1 MKIILKKF
9 SKLLIV
15 IIFIL
20 LLENT
25 VYASEKKEG
34 IESFPEDYRPYLY
47 ELKNRHPNWNFIA
60 LYTNLDWK
68 YVIDN
73 ENIFGKNLVPKSY
86 SDVWKNTKE
95 GEYNVEVDAGWVDC
109 SRAAVEYAMDPRNFL
124 NEIRIFQFEEL
135 SYDSRTNNLDSIE
148 KILYG
153 TEFYNN
159 IVEYR
164 KSDGSLIRT
173 DKKYSDEILSAAK
186 TSAVSSYH
194 LASRIKQEVGPFLSH
209 SSISGIVPGYEG
221 LYNFYNIGATS
232 SSEPMGAIINGLKY
246 ARDGKGA
253 SQNVKDKYRIPWNT
267 KSIAITGGGIF
278 IGESYINK
286 GQNNIYLQKFD
297 VNDEKPGDLFWHQY
311 MTNVLAPYS
320 ESYSIY
326 NGYKKSN
333 LIDNI
338 PMNFVIPVYDNM
350 PETRVENLNISKS
363 DFVQDNTNVY
373 ADVSTSLN
381 LRNGPGTSY
390 ETLYS
395 VKSGEVMKRIA
406 KGIQSGERWDKVV
419 LSNGITGYVFSS
431 YVKEVEKPQITKI
444 ELNLSK
450 NKINKGERIN
460 LDVKIIPE
468 DVVDY
473 KLTYKSNNTSVA
485 QVNQNG
491 EILGVAGG
499 KTNIVVM
506 AENGVS
512 SSVEIEVVS
521 QVEEILVD
529 VENLT
534 LQKGESYKINTLLY
548 PKDAS
553 NKEIKYESLDND
565 IAIIDNNG
573 NINAIS
579 NGETQIKISSGQIE
593 KLIDILVIDKIDTND
608 LNFNSNLNIEANIIT
623 GIDITKNTVFDIK
636 DLINTNYEVNIYN
649 KDNKLLSEN
658 DLVGTGSYINISNE
672 GNTIIEY
679 KVLIYGDV
687 NGDGKINSVDL
698 LVLQRHILE
707 IEKFN
712 GIFLRAGNI
721 NKNGKNPSSIDS
733 LLIQRHILDLQKIEQ
748 R

>member
-1 MKIILKKF
+1 MKIILNKF
-9 SKLLIV
+9 SGFLIV
-15 IIFIL
+15 IILIFL
-20 LLENT
+20 LGDV

-34 IESFPEDYRPYLY
+34 IENFPEDYRPYLY
-47 ELKNRHPNWNFIA
+47 ELKNKHPNWNFIA

-73 ENIFGKNLVPKSY
+73 ENVFGKNLVPKSY

-109 SRAAVEYAMDPRNFL
+109 SRAAIEYTMDPRNFL
-124 NEIRIFQFEEL
+124 NEVRIFQFEEL
-135 SYDSRTNNLDSIE
+135 SYDARTNNLESIE

-164 KSDGSLIRT
+164 KSDGSLITT

-209 SSISGIVPGYEG
+209 SSISGIVSGYEG

-232 SSEPMGAIINGLKY
+232 SAEPMGAIINGLRY

-253 SQNVKDKYRIPWNT
+253 SQSVKDKYRIPWNT

-320 ESYSIY
+320 EANSIY

-333 LIDNI
+333 LLDNI

-350 PETRVENLNISKS
+350 PETIVENLNISRS
-363 DFVQDNTNVY
+363 DFVQDDTNVY
-373 ADVSTSLN
+373 ADVSTTLN
-381 LRNGPGTSY
+381 LRSGPGTSY
-390 ETLYS
+390 ETITS
-395 VKSGEVMKRIA
+395 IKSGEIMKRIA
-406 KGIQSGERWDKVV
+406 KGIQAGERWDKVV
-419 LSNGITGYVFSS
+419 LNNGITGYVFSS
-431 YVKEVEKPQITKI
+431 YIKEVEKPQITSI
-444 ELNLSK
+444 ELKLSK
-450 NKINKGERIN
+450 NKINKNERIN
-460 LDVKIIPE
+460 LEVKIIPD
-468 DVVDY
+468 DVGDY
-473 KLTYKSNNTSVA
+473 KLTYKSNNTSIA

-491 EILGVAGG
+491 EILGVGAG
-499 KTNIVVM
+499 KTSIFVV

-512 SSVEIEVVS
+512 SSIEIEVES

-529 VENLT
+529 VDNLT
-534 LQKGESYKINTLLY
+534 LQTGENYKINTLIY
-548 PKDAS
+548 PRDVTDRT
-553 NKEIKYESLDND
+553 IKYESLDKD
-565 IAIIDNNG
+565 IVTINSDG
-573 NINAIS
+573 NINAIKK
-579 NGETQIKISSGQIE
+579 GETQIKISSGQIE
-593 KLIDILVIDKIDTND
+593 KLIDILVIDKIDTDD
-608 LNFNSNLNIEANIIT
+608 LSYDNNLNISANIIT
-623 GIDITKNTVFDIK
+623 GIDVEKNKVSDIK
-636 DLINTNYEVNIYN
+636 KLISTNYEINIYN
-649 KDNKLLSEN
+649 VNNKLLEDN
-658 DLVGTGSYINISNE
+658 DLVGTGSYINISSG

-707 IEKFN
+707 IEKLN

-733 LLIQRHILDLQKIEQ
+733 LLIQRHILDLQIIKQ
-748 R
+748 K

>member
-124 NEIRIFQFEEL
+124 NEIRVFQFEEL

-209 SSISGIVPGYEG
+209 SSISGIVSGYEG

-232 SSEPMGAIINGLKY
+232 SAEPMGAIINGLRY

-253 SQNVKDKYRIPWNT
+253 SQSVKDKYRIPWNT

-320 ESYSIY
+320 ESNSIY

-333 LIDNI
+333 LLDNI

-512 SSVEIEVVS
+512 SSIEIEVVS

-593 KLIDILVIDKIDTND
+593 KLIDILVIDKVDTND

-748 R
+748 K

>member
-9 SKLLIV
+9 SILLIV

-20 LLENT
+20 LLENMT
-25 VYASEKKEG
+25 YASEKREG
-34 IESFPEDYRPYLY
+34 IENFPEDYRPYLY

-73 ENIFGKNLVPKSY
+73 ENVFGKNLVPKSY
-86 SDVWKNTKE
+86 SDIWKNTKE

-109 SRAAVEYAMDPRNFL
+109 SRAAIEYTMDPRNFL
-124 NEIRIFQFEEL
+124 NEVRIFQFEEL
-135 SYDSRTNNLDSIE
+135 SYDERTNNLDSIE

-164 KSDGSLIRT
+164 KSDGSLIVT

-186 TSAVSSYH
+186 TSSVSSYH

-209 SSISGIVPGYEG
+209 SSISGIVSGYEG

-232 SSEPMGAIINGLKY
+232 SAEPMGAIINGLRY

-253 SQNVKDKYRIPWNT
+253 SQSVKDKYMIPWNT

-278 IGESYINK
+278 IGESYINN
-286 GQNNIYLQKFD
+286 GQYNIYLQKFD
-297 VNDEKPGDLFWHQY
+297 VNDEKQGDLFWHQY

-320 ESYSIY
+320 ESNSIY

-333 LIDNI
+333 LLDNI
-338 PMNFVIPVYDNM
+338 PMNFVIPVYENM

-363 DFVQDNTNVY
+363 DFVQDDTNVY
-373 ADVSTSLN
+373 SNVSTTLN
-381 LRNGPGTSY
+381 LRSGPSTSY
-390 ETLYS
+390 EIITS
-395 VKSGEVMKRIA
+395 IKSGEIMKRIA
-406 KGIQSGERWDKVV
+406 KGIQAGERWDKVV
-419 LSNGITGYVFSS
+419 LKNGITGYVFSS
-431 YVKEVEKPQITKI
+431 YLEEVEKPQITNI
-444 ELNLSK
+444 ELKLSK
-450 NKINKGERIN
+450 NKINKNERIN
-460 LDVKIIPE
+460 LEVKILPE
-468 DVVDY
+468 EIKDA

-491 EILGVAGG
+491 EILGVGAGR
-499 KTNIVVM
+499 TSIVVM

-512 SSVEIEVVS
+512 SSIEIEVVTEI
-521 QVEEILVD
+521 EEILVD
-529 VENLT
+529 IDNIT
-534 LQKGESYKINTLLY
+534 LQIGENYKINTLIY
-548 PKDAS
+548 PKDATD
-553 NKEIKYESLDND
+553 KTIKYESLDND
-565 IAIIDNNG
+565 IATIDSNG
-573 NINAIS
+573 SINAITK
-579 NGETQIKISSGQIE
+579 GETQIKISSGQVE
-593 KLIDILVIDKIDTND
+593 KLIDILVIDKINSDD
-608 LNFNSNLNIEANIIT
+608 LKFDNNLSIEANIIN
-623 GIDITKNTVFDIK
+623 GIDITKNTVLDIK
-636 DLINTNYEVNIYN
+636 NLIYTEYEINIYN
-649 KDNKLLSEN
+649 ADNKLLEDN
-658 DLVGTGSYINISNE
+658 DLVGTGSYINISKDA
-672 GNTIIEY
+672 NTIIEY

-712 GIFLRAGNI
+712 GIFLKAGNI
-721 NKNGKNPSSIDS
+721 NKNGKNPSSLDS
-733 LLIQRHILDLQKIEQ
+733 LLIQRHILGLQKIEQ
-748 R
+748 K